1 MADRDVHSDHGMS
14 RSHHDGHHSSS
25 HHHRDRDSH
34 HEKDRDKER
43 DRDRSRERD
52 HDPKDRERGGRD
64 RNRERGEVYGDR
76 NGHGHGVP
84 SSIVR
89 IVEGG
94 VGFRKE
100 TAYEG
105 DDADDG
111 YDRDRRYSSAGN
123 GSGAAEMIYISNLP
137 DNVTAEGL
145 AALLGEAGAIK
156 VDRKTGSPLV
166 KLFRD
171 KESGLQEA
179 EVMLEDPRSASGFVS
194 WFNGY
199 EYKGSKIQVSLGAA
213 PVSSSSP
220 AFRDRR
226 SGSYGHDYDRDRD
239 LPPRGRGYRGGRG
252 RGRNSDRFGPP
263 LPPQLGIGQG
273 LPPFGGRGFG
283 GVYGG
288 VVDDFPAGGE
298 SFGRNNPNVTPR
310 EGDWICSEPT
320 CGNLN
325 FARRTHCNNCN
336 KPRRDMVIGL
346 GVGGPGG
353 GGFRG
358 PPPHAP
364 FLGGPPLGHGIE
376 RGLGGF
382 GGPPGP
388 WGGRG
393 GAGGPRDFDHGLP
406 GRMGDRFGD
415 HGLPNRLADRLDF
428 RPGRHPRDRE
438 DFRDRDD
445 YRDRERFDRPSFD
458 SRAMYGSPGPRDRD
472 RDDRYRERRS
482 IDRDPRSDRRFS
494 PPPRARWGRDARDRS
509 RSPVRSL
516 SREYYNRRDE
526 RRDERRDRRDDMY

>member
-1 MADRDVHSDHGMS
+1 MADRDVHSDHGVS
-14 RSHHDGHHSSS
+14 SGHHHGHHS
-25 HHHRDRDSH
+25 HHHRERDTH
-34 HEKDRDKER
+34 HDKDRDKER
-43 DRDRSRERD
+43 DNRDRSRERD
-52 HDPKDRERGGRD
+52 HEKDRERGRD
-64 RNRERGEVYGDR
+64 RNREREVYGDR

-89 IVEGG
+89 IVETG

-105 DDADDG
+105 DDADHIDDG
-111 YDRDRRYSSAGN
+111 YDRDHRYGSAGN
-123 GSGAAEMIYISNLP
+123 GSGGADTIFITNLP
-137 DNVTAEGL
+137 ETVTEEGL
-145 AALLGEAGAIK
+145 AALLAEAGAIK
-156 VDRKTGSPLV
+156 VERKSGLPMV

-171 KESGLQEA
+171 KETGAQEA
-179 EVMLEDPRSASGFVS
+179 EVVLDDPRSATGIVS

-199 EYKGSKIQVSLGAA
+199 EYKGSKIQVSLGQA
-213 PVSSSSP
+213 PIPGASP
-220 AFRDRR
+220 FRDRR
-226 SGSYGHDYDRDRD
+226 SSSYGGDYDRDRD
-239 LPPRGRGYRGGRG
+239 IPPRGRGYRGGRG
-252 RGRNSDRFGPP
+252 RGRHSDRFGPP
-263 LPPQLGIGQG
+263 HVPPQLGIGQG
-273 LPPFGGRGFG
+273 LPPFGRGFG

-364 FLGGPPLGHGIE
+364 FMGGPPLGHGIE
-376 RGLGGF
+376 RGMGGF

-393 GAGGPRDFDHGLP
+393 GGGGPRDFDHGLP
-406 GRMGDRFGD
+406 GRISDRFGD
-415 HGLPNRLADRLDF
+415 HGLPTRLADRLDF

-438 DFRDRDD
+438 DFRERED
-445 YRDRERFDRPSFD
+445 YRDRERFERPSFE
-458 SRAMYGSPGPRDRD
+458 SRALYGSPGPRDRE
-472 RDDRYRERRS
+472 REDRYRERRS
-482 IDRDPRSDRRFS
+482 LERGDPRSERRFS
-494 PPPRARWGRDARDRS
+494 PPPRARWGRDARERS

-516 SREYYNRRDE
+516 SREYYNRRDD
-526 RRDERRDRRDDMY
+526 RRDDRRDRRDEMY